1 MRRFGRIALRILT
14 APLNAFSRMTS
25 DGAVFLLLTVVCGLL
40 SIGQNDWSNIPLLMC
55 LVLVAMLLLALWQG
69 TRALRGIHYR
79 RSHVER
85 VFANEPLTVTVH
97 LHNTSRLPCAGIVV
111 SDRLETERPA
121 RSDAPASES
130 ARTAANALTG
140 VVVASGGTFVTSIS
154 GRSHETVKYG
164 LTVRRRGVYRFGQTR
179 LETVFPLGLF
189 NTLSQRNAPG
199 KLVVYPRMGDVDSS
213 FFEELELALQHMRM
227 YRPSRAEEDF
237 RGLREYRH
245 GDNPKWI
252 HWRSTA
258 RTQRVLI
265 KEFEEPQAR
274 RVLLLLDTNLQRLGT
289 QRLATFEMVISFA
302 ATLARDL
309 ARRGY
314 ELDCLALQPGNK
326 HERVVISRE
335 RRNLDALLEML
346 AGLRR
351 DDTRTLD
358 AMRDI
363 VGRRAL
369 HHVYVLAV
377 GLGSL
382 RAKAGLNWLHN
393 RENVVRIFDARGD
406 EFRRA
411 FKPPGSGTA
420 RDQFDEE
427 DMLLEM
433 GEEDAPVVE
442 EVRA

>member
-1 MRRFGRIALRILT
+1 MRRFGRTALRILT

-25 DGAVFLLLTVVCGLL
+25 DGAVFVLLTIVCGLL
-40 SIGQNDWSNIPLLMC
+40 SIGQNLWSNIPLLMC
-55 LVLVAMLLLALWQG
+55 LVLVAMLFLALWQG
-69 TRALRGIHYR
+69 TRALRAIHYR

-85 VFANEPLTVTVH
+85 VFANEPFTVTIH
-97 LHNTSRLPCAGIVV
+97 LQNSSRLPCAGIVV

-121 RSDAPASES
+121 RAEAPASES
-130 ARTAANALTG
+130 ARTAANALT
-140 VVVASGGTFVTSIS
+140 A
-154 GRSHETVKYG
+154 VKYG
-164 LTVRRRGVYRFGQTR
+164 MTVRRRGVYRFGQTQ

-189 NTLSQRNAPG
+189 NTLSQRTAPG
-199 KLVVYPRMGDVDSS
+199 RLVVYPRMGDVDSS

-274 RVLLLLDTNLQRLGT
+274 RVLLMLDTNLQRLGT

-314 ELDCLALQPGNK
+314 ELDCVALQPGNK

-335 RRNLDALLEML
+335 RRNLDSLLEML

-351 DDTRTLD
+351 DDTRSLD
-358 AMRDI
+358 SLRDI

-369 HHVYVLAV
+369 HHVYVLVV

-433 GEEDAPVVE
+433 GEEEEPVVE
-442 EVRA
+442 EAGV